1 MHQCCEFAAMTGPRQ
16 VPKAPPTFGMKIN
29 PEGVAVSTTSC
40 WLYPAAGYPAPAGAV
55 VQLLTKGGIQCKGT
69 WSDDGRFIA
78 WAPNLQRDK
87 ALEERLGLS

>member
-1 MHQCCEFAAMTGPRQ
+1 MKGLLAVMAKDRALHARR
-16 VPKAPPTFGMKIN
+16 APVADMRIN
-29 PEGVAVSTTSC
+29 SEGVAVSTTSC